1 MVNTMAAP
9 IDPETLLFALM
20 AIVAIVLGIKSV
32 VIVRPFE
39 RGIVER
45 FGKYSRTL
53 GSGLSTIIPF
63 VENVYRVDMREALI
77 DVPAQEVITKD
88 NVHLTVDAIIYFKV
102 IDPFRVMYNVAMF
115 EEAISKLA
123 QTNLRN
129 IIGDMMLDNILAS
142 RDKINMELRKGLD
155 EITDR
160 WGVRVT
166 RVEIQDIEPPK
177 DIVDAMSRQM
187 KAERTKRAAVLEA
200 EAIKLSDIL
209 KAEGQRAADILTA
222 EGHAQA
228 IKNVAEADKQKLV
241 LLGEGE
247 AKAIEKVF
255 NAIHEGRPT
264 KDILMIKYLEALGK
278 MADGKATKIFMPVE
292 SSGILSSAGAIGE
305 MLRGEKSDSLL
316 QDVDKSQSLLGE
328 AAKRKED
335 LKPSAPD
342 MESGMLKG
350 MFKDLTGLDEPKKRT
365 ETQGE
370 KEK

>member
-1 MVNTMAAP
+1 MAAP
-9 IDPETLLFALM
+9 IDPDTIILILI
-20 AIVAIVLGIKSV
+20 AIVAVVLGIKSM

-102 IDPFRVMYNVAMF
+102 IDPFRVMYNIAMF

-129 IIGDMMLDNILAS
+129 IIGDMMLDNILS
-142 RDKINMELRKGLD
+142 NRDKINMELRKGLD

-166 RVEIQDIEPPK
+166 RVEIQDIQPPK

-187 KAERTKRAAVLEA
+187 KAERTKRAAILEA
-200 EAIKLSDIL
+200 EAVKLSEIL
-209 KAEGQRAADILTA
+209 KAEGRKASDILTA
-222 EGHAQA
+222 EGQAQA
-228 IKNVAEADKQKLV
+228 IKNVADADRQKMV

-255 NAIHEGRPT
+255 NAIHEGHPT
-264 KDILMIKYLEALGK
+264 RDLLMLKYLEALSK

-292 SSGILSSAGAIGE
+292 TAGILSSAGAIGE
-305 MLRGEKSDSLL
+305 MLRGEKSDQLP
-316 QDVDKSQSLLGE
+316 QE
-328 AAKRKED
+328 AERGQARLEEARTKKENAKTAT
-335 LKPSAPD
+335 SD
-342 MESGMLKG
+342 METGMLKD
-350 MFKDLTGLDEPKKRT
+350 MFKELTGLDAPKKKT
-365 ETQGE
+365 EKTEEE
-370 KEK
+370 K

>member
-1 MVNTMAAP
+1 MFNMMAAP
-9 IDPETLLFALM
+9 LDPETMLFALI
-20 AIVAIVLGIKSV
+20 AIVTIVIGIKSI

-39 RGIVER
+39 RGIVEQ

-63 VENVYRVDMREALI
+63 VENVYRVDMREALL

-142 RDKINMELRKGLD
+142 RDKINMELRKALD

-166 RVEIQDIEPPK
+166 RVEIQDIQPPK

-200 EAIKLSDIL
+200 EAVKLSEIL
-209 KAEGQRAADILTA
+209 KAEGKKASDILTA
-222 EGHAQA
+222 EGQAQA

-247 AKAIEKVF
+247 ARAIEKVYG
-255 NAIHEGRPT
+255 AIHEGRPT
-264 KDILMIKYLEALGK
+264 KDLLMIKYLEALGK

-292 SSGILSSAGAIGE
+292 TSGMLSTAGVIGE
-305 MLRGEKSDSLL
+305 MLRGEKGEPLL
-316 QDVDKSQSLLGE
+316 PDADKSQMRLGDGGKKQE
-328 AAKRKED
+328 VFPKEGGD
-335 LKPSAPD
+335 PNLQKSVY
-342 MESGMLKG
+342 E
-350 MFKDLTGLDEPKKRT
+350 DLTGLSKPKKKT
-365 ETQGE
+365 DNKDME
-370 KEK
+370 K